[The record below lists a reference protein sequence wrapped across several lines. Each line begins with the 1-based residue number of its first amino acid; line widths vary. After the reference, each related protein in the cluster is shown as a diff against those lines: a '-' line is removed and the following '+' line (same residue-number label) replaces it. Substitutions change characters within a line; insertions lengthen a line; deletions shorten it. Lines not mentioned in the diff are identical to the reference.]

1 MSNTPKKKKKGT
13 APLVFTTSGGTVQLT
28 GKRKKESCGPV
39 LNDQTALEIL
49 IASASCPDETVDEVG
64 VARNICESL
73 VSNKHFLLAWVGR
86 IEQDNLETIAPVAHA
101 GKNDGYLETVTF
113 QWGDD
118 RDDPSVTGKTART
131 KKLQIEN
138 DLSNCDG
145 RWATQAIRRGMTSAA
160 AAPVYTQN
168 GMCGVLTVF
177 SDATDAF
184 SQREIQ
190 VLEALSSILGSK
202 IESLK
207 CSREMEAIREDF
219 EETEK
224 EKDKIQTQLFQ
235 SQKMEALGRLAGGIS
250 HDFNNLLT
258 EIIGH
263 SDLLQMQWD
272 KEDKGYQS
280 IEAIKMAGERAA
292 QLTSHLL
299 AFSRRQVLK
308 RKILRINAIV
318 EEAQKM
324 LNRLIGEDVD
334 LLTYLDPD
342 AKCIEAD
349 RGQLEQVILNLVVN
363 ARHAMPEGGKLTIA
377 TEKLTVDG
385 YDASQMN
392 DARPGEFICLSVR
405 DTGCGMDENTR
416 KHIFDPFFTTR
427 DKNKGTGLGLSVVY
441 GIVKQHGGWIDV
453 ISELGQGTV
462 FRIFLPIS
470 DVEMQEFTD
479 EMPVLKD
486 LQGHGQ
492 KILVVED
499 EEGVRKFVK
508 MILSENG
515 YDIVAAGSARE
526 ALKLFDEL
534 KGRIDLLFSDV
545 VLKDLSGLQLT
556 SMLQERK
563 KDLKVL
569 ITSGHTMDD
578 DQWELISQQRLPFL
592 QKPYTTVSLLQKLET
607 VLR

>member
-1 MSNTPKKKKKGT
+1 MSESPKKKKNGNS
-13 APLVFTTSGGTVQLT
+13 PLVFTTSGGTVRLA
-28 GKRKKESCGPV
+28 GNKKQGASGPV
-39 LNDQTALEIL
+39 LDEQSALEIL
-49 IASASCPDETVDEVG
+49 FSATMRPEEKLDEAG
-64 VARNICESL
+64 FARQICESL
-73 VSNKHFLLAWVGR
+73 NSNERFPLAWVGR
-86 IEQDNLETIAPVAHA
+86 IEQDNLETIGPVAHA
-101 GKNDGYLETVTF
+101 GKNDGYLETITF
-113 QWGDD
+113 QWGED
-118 RDDPSVTGKTART
+118 RDDPSIIGQSART
-131 KKLQIEN
+131 EKPEVEN
-138 DLSNCDG
+138 DLASRDD
-145 RWATQAIRRGMTSAA
+145 RWAHQAVRRGMGSVAA
-160 AAPVYTQN
+160 IPIRVHEAIY
-168 GMCGVLTVF
+168 GVLAVF
-177 SDATDAF
+177 SDAVNAF
-184 SQREIQ
+184 SKREIRTI
-190 VLEALSSILGSK
+190 EALASVLGNRIDTLKSSEEVRL
-202 IESLK
+202 
-207 CSREMEAIREDF
+207 IREDF
-219 EETEK
+219 EAAEA

-263 SDLLQMQWD
+263 SDLLLMQWD
-272 KEDKGYQS
+272 KEEKGYQS
-280 IEAIKMAGERAA
+280 IESIKMAGERAA
-292 QLTSHLL
+292 QLTGHLL
-299 AFSRRQVLK
+299 AFSRRQVLQ

-342 AKCIEAD
+342 AQCIEAD

-377 TEKLTVDG
+377 TEKLNVDA

-392 DARPGEFICLSVR
+392 DARPGEFICMSVR

-427 DKNKGTGLGLSVVY
+427 DKSKGTGLGLSVVY

-462 FRIFLPIS
+462 FRIFLPIA
-470 DVEMQEFTD
+470 DVEMQEFAD

-486 LQGHGQ
+486 IQGHGE

-508 MILSENG
+508 MILGENG

-556 SMLQERK
+556 RMLQERK

-578 DQWELISQQRLPFL
+578 DQWDLISQQKLPFL